1 MDGGEVDN
9 DRRLKVDNDRRL
21 KVGHVKNNS
30 DHLPSDFYVGWRP
43 SASHYKLIIAFNA
56 PGNPHFTERNQSWR
70 SWISGKDTQLVSAE
84 TGL

>member
-1 MDGGEVDN
+1 MELDGGEIDN
-9 DRRLKVDNDRRL
+9 EGRL
-21 KVGHVKNNS
+21 KVGHHVKNSNN
-30 DHLPSDFYVGWRP
+30 HLPSDFYVGGRP

-70 SWISGKDTQLVSAE
+70 SWISVKDTQLVSAE